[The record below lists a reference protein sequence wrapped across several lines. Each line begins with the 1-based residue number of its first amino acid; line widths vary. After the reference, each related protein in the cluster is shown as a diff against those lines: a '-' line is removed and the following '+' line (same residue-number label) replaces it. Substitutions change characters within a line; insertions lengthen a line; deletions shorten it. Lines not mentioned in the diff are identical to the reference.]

1 MGFLTVPFAFI
12 YKSHPVPGLLTLR
25 AGQCFALLSLC
36 SSITEHGKL
45 VHLAS
50 VRMRFESSLVYS
62 APPSCI
68 LTVSPPAWTT
78 VMALPLPVPLQRT
91 GPSHS
96 PPRTTPVPHPCP
108 RLPNTSVG
116 QAPPPGHL
124 PAPIRAP
131 ASWSSVAAMDLDHS
145 SWSGFSELKLNT
157 IQQAS
162 PQLHQPHF
170 KSSRAMRGWLVPC
183 QTA

>member
-1 MGFLTVPFAFI
+1 M
-12 YKSHPVPGLLTLR
+12 PGLLTLR

-50 VRMRFESSLVYS
+50 VRMRSESSLVYS
-62 APPSCI
+62 ASPSRI

-78 VMALPLPVPLQRT
+78 AMALPLPFPLQRT

-96 PPRTTPVPHPCP
+96 PPRTTPVPHPCL

-116 QAPPPGHL
+116 QAPPPGHP
-124 PAPIRAP
+124 PAPTRAP
-131 ASWSSVAAMDLDHS
+131 ASWPSVAVTDHY

-162 PQLHQPHF
+162 PQLHQSHF
-170 KSSRAMRGWLVPC
+170 RSSRAMRGWWVPC